1 MDRPSSPLAGE
12 PFSTIRQRHCPPPC
26 PAGSARSVPRLAK
39 PGAAKSG
46 AALARDWAAPGGPPA
61 PAQDPQ
67 ARWQANHFL
76 PTDTGT
82 ARPLP
87 GRVSPKRPPPGKARR
102 GKERGGSGPRLGG
115 SGRPPCP
122 GARPSSP
129 LAGKPFSTNRHRHC
143 PPPARQGQPEASP
156 AWQSQARQRA
166 GRLWPATGRCREA
179 PLPRRKA
186 RATRA
191 FTDSGAYPCRQ
202 LLPVYH
208 SSSSPV

>member
-115 SGRPPCP
+115 AGRPPCP
-122 GARPSSP
+122 GARPAQPEPLLTLALTHAGSFFPSTIPPLPQCNTHPRRPRSIPRLRFRPPIPPASP
-129 LAGKPFSTNRHRHC
+129 CLLCPHPRLRRRPPAGSGPLS
-143 PPPARQGQPEASP
+143 PPPA
-156 AWQSQARQRA
+156 QA
-166 GRLWPATGRCREA
+166 
-179 PLPRRKA
+179 
-186 RATRA
+186 
-191 FTDSGAYPCRQ
+191 
-202 LLPVYH
+202 
-208 SSSSPV
+208 